1 MFKKIIGM
9 LVCGLISAS
18 MCSTSFAAW
27 MSDGNGWWFDNGNGT
42 WPASC
47 WLWIDGNQDGQAECY
62 YFQQNG
68 YIMLNSTTPDGY
80 IVDANGAWV
89 ADGVVQKRYTTV
101 STNNNNNKVSTT
113 NNNKTSNTTK
123 KDKKKKEEK
132 SSQSTKKESEYNKS
146 TQTEDTASKE
156 STKATKKE
164 LDSVM
169 LYDLDP
175 VQSLN
180 TSKESSRKTVQGKLL
195 SNVLKSPTSGYVGY
209 VEYYTGGKY
218 TTLTMTVAPESEFYE
233 DKSCIVQIIGDDNVV
248 LNESEE
254 INYKTNPFEFTTNIA
269 GQDFVRIK
277 ITGDTY
283 MSGYILM
290 DNAEFKK

>member
-1 MFKKIIGM
+1 MFKKIAGM
-9 LVCGLISAS
+9 LLGGFLSVS
-18 MCSTSFAAW
+18 MCFTSFAAW
-27 MSDGNGWWFDNGNGT
+27 VSDGNGWWFDNGNGT

-47 WLWIDGNQDGQAECY
+47 WLWVDGNQDGQAECY

-89 ADGVVQKRYTTV
+89 VDGVVQKRFTTV
-101 STNNNNNKVSTT
+101 SNNNYTT
-113 NNNKTSNTTK
+113 TGSKSSNTTK
-123 KDKKKKEEK
+123 KKEGK
-132 SSQSTKKESEYNKS
+132 SSQSTKNESESNK
-146 TQTEDTASKE
+146 TTKTENTASNE

-164 LDSVM
+164 LDSVI

-175 VQSLN
+175 VQSIN

-195 SNVLKSPTSGYVGY
+195 SNVLRSPTSGYVGY
-209 VEYYTGGKY
+209 AEYYTGGKY
-218 TTLTMTVAPESEFYE
+218 TTLTMTVAPESGFYE
-233 DKSCIVQIIGDDNVV
+233 DKSCMVQIIGDDNVV

-283 MSGYILM
+283 RSGYILM

>member
-1 MFKKIIGM
+1 MFKKIAGM
-9 LVCGLISAS
+9 LLGGFLSVS
-18 MCSTSFAAW
+18 MCFTSFAAW
-27 MSDGNGWWFDNGNGT
+27 VSDGNGWWFDNGNGT

-47 WLWIDGNQDGQAECY
+47 WLWVDGNQDGQAECY

-80 IVDANGAWV
+80 IVDASGAWV
-89 ADGVVQKRYTTV
+89 VDGVVQKRFTTV
-101 STNNNNNKVSTT
+101 SNNNYTTTGSKTSNNNKS
-113 NNNKTSNTTK
+113 SNTTK
-123 KDKKKKEEK
+123 KKEGK
-132 SSQSTKKESEYNKS
+132 SSQSTKNESESNK
-146 TQTEDTASKE
+146 TTKTENTASNE

-175 VQSLN
+175 VQN
-180 TSKESSRKTVQGKLL
+180 KYTDKASSGKTVQGKLL
-195 SNVLKSPTSGYVGY
+195 SNVLRSTTEGY
-209 VEYYTGGKY
+209 VEYYTGRKY
-218 TTLTMTVAPESEFYE
+218 TTLTMTVSPEERFPE
-233 DKSCIVQIIGDDNVV
+233 DESCMVQIVGEDNVV

-269 GQDFVRIK
+269 GQDFVRIN
-277 ITGDTY
+277 IIGDRY
-283 MSGYILM
+283 NSGHVLM